1 MVSRGKDGGGRGII
15 REFGMDVYTL
25 LCLKQITSKRL
36 TLWHRELCSVL
47 CGSLDGRG
55 VWRRMDT
62 YVCMIESLPCSPET
76 ITTLFVNWLDPNTKK
91 SLN

>member
-1 MVSRGKDGGGRGII
+1 MVSRGKDGGRGGII
-15 REFGMDVYTL
+15 REFGMDVYTM

-36 TLWHRELCSVL
+36 PVWHRELCSML

-62 YVCMIESLPCSPET
+62 YVCMTESLPCSPET